1 MISHTLKTSFRLMLK
16 AKLDA
21 IVKLLGLG
29 LGLAVCTI
37 CTVYVLDE
45 LAFNSYYKEN
55 SENIYRV
62 LREYSPEGLDKKI
75 LSGTASRLSNLL
87 KDEFPEIEYSTRYN
101 RMGMSIKYKEE
112 VYNGSQATVDS
123 SFFDIFPVELVR
135 GNLNDL
141 STKPYS
147 ILITEEQAEI
157 IFKDEDPIGKSLQY
171 TNFYV
176 EGKFFEVV
184 GIVKTPPRN
193 IFPGYRTITC
203 EKRHLPD
210 WFFDSWALDTEYLP
224 VTTFIKLHKGIS
236 VTHLQKKMQESI
248 PSKMGNEGT
257 VIVKQILQPFRRMYL
272 YSKADYNLN
281 WGSDIKT
288 LWMFILLTGVILSI
302 VIINYVNLTIARF
315 TERNKEISIRKA
327 NGASKKDLR
336 IVIIIDSLLVC
347 VLAIPIALLIADFGL
362 GIINQY
368 LRSDYA
374 LDLMHNPQLIFAVI
388 IITVATG
395 LISSIY
401 PAIVYC
407 SQTPAFL
414 LNKNKIRKKGKSVT
428 KQSLVIFQFSISIIL
443 IILTIVWLMQYNY
456 YVKKDPGFKADDLLV
471 SSILGQD
478 PHLRQNSHK
487 ISDVVKENPIIELSG
502 PVHILPGMQRDEF
515 LVKPEGHN
523 EPDFNIVVM
532 AGDYTFNKLFGIEI
546 IRGRDFSETNS
557 SDITEACLLNEMA
570 LKTLGWEDDPIGKR
584 IEGMDKNMRV
594 IGIVKDFY
602 AAPFD
607 KGIDPTMIMIWDGVY
622 NSMVFKVKKENHEK
636 AKEYLT
642 EVLTRLSPDS
652 YIGFNTYK
660 DYKENYYNNMKVSS
674 NIFATFSIIAIF
686 LACLGLFSLSLFSVL
701 KRTKE
706 IGIRKTIGANTKEIV
721 AIFLKEILV
730 WVGIAFAISC
740 PIAYYISNL
749 AIRSYSDRIP
759 LSWWIFVLAGLIA
772 LLIGILTVLFHTLK
786 AANKNPVDALRYE

>member
-1 MISHTLKTSFRLMLK
+1 MIQNTLKTSIRLMLK

-37 CTVYVLDE
+37 CTVYILDE
-45 LAFNSYYKEN
+45 LDFNSHYKKN
-55 SENIYRV
+55 SEHIYRV
-62 LREYSPEGLDKKI
+62 LREYSPEGMDKKI
-75 LSGTASRLSNLL
+75 LSGTASKLSNLL
-87 KDEFPEIEYSTRYN
+87 IDEFPEIEYSTRYN
-101 RMGMSIKYKEE
+101 RMYMSIKYENQ
-112 VYNGSQATVDS
+112 VYNGTLTTLDS

-141 STKPYS
+141 FTKPYS
-147 ILITEEQAEI
+147 LLITEEQAEI
-157 IFKDEDPIGKSLQY
+157 IFKDEDPLGKSLQY

-176 EGKFFEVV
+176 EGKYFEVV

-203 EKRHLPD
+203 EKSHLPD
-210 WFFDSWALDTEYLP
+210 WFFDQWALDTEYLP
-224 VTTFIKLHKGIS
+224 VTTFIKLHEGVS

-248 PSKMGNEGT
+248 PPKMGNEGT
-257 VIVKQILQPFRRMYL
+257 LIIKHLLQPFKRMYL
-272 YSKADYNLN
+272 YSKADYNLD

-288 LWMFILLTGVILSI
+288 LWMFVLLTGIILSI
-302 VIINYVNLTIARF
+302 VCINYVNLTIARF

-327 NGASKKDLR
+327 NGASKKHLR
-336 IVIIIDSLLVC
+336 LVIIIDSLLVC

-368 LRSDYA
+368 LRSEYA
-374 LDLMHNPQLIFAVI
+374 LDLMHNPQLIVAVI
-388 IITVATG
+388 IIAISTG
-395 LISSIY
+395 LISGIY

-414 LNKNKIRKKGKSVT
+414 LNKCKIRKNSKSVA

-456 YVKKDPGFKADDLLV
+456 YVKKDPGIKADDLLI
-471 SSILGQD
+471 STILGQD
-478 PHLRQNSHK
+478 PQLRQNSNK

-502 PVHILPGMQRDEF
+502 PVHILPGMQRDDF
-515 LVKPEGHN
+515 LVKPEGHL
-523 EPDFNIVVM
+523 EPDFNMVVM
-532 AGDYTFNKLFGIEI
+532 AGDHTFNKLFRIEI
-546 IRGRDFSETNS
+546 IQGRDFSETNT
-557 SDITEACLLNEMA
+557 SDITEACLLNELA
-570 LKTLGWEDDPIGKR
+570 VKKLGWNDPIGKR
-584 IEGMDKNMRV
+584 IEGMDKDMRV
-594 IGIVKDFY
+594 IGVVKDFY

-622 NSMVFKVKKENHEK
+622 NFMVFKVKKENHEK

-642 EVLTRLSPDS
+642 EALTKLSPDS
-652 YIGFNTYK
+652 YIGFNTYQ

-686 LACLGLFSLSLFSVL
+686 LACLGLFALSLFSVL

-706 IGIRKTIGANTKEIV
+706 IGIRKAIGANTREIV

-749 AIRSYSDRIP
+749 AIQSYSDRIP
-759 LSWWIFVLAGLIA
+759 LSWWIFVLAGSIA
-772 LLIGILTVLFHTLK
+772 LSIGILTVLFHTIK